1 MVSENAKK
9 GFVIGGVVVLILAAG
24 GFLIYNL
31 RGGSTASQPVAIDEA
46 PPAVSAS
53 QIVTVEANEVN
64 FRFIRSGETIA
75 TLPVSDAQKTMTL
88 LRQVGNIAYFKA
100 VPAGDNGYILFGSSA
115 PQVVAIDSTNGS
127 VAILKHDGRRIED
140 ISPNGQFVAWTE
152 YLDNGDKNIVVQNV
166 KTNTEQSFPV
176 EKKFTQFGDAYFS
189 PDSAK
194 LAYAAAIGFPGKEN
208 GIAYIIDLKTK
219 KVRTVATT
227 SQSNSYYR
235 IHGWRNDGQ
244 VDTVLESGD
253 QTGFKMQ

>member
-1 MVSENAKK
+1 MACIRCR
-9 GFVIGGVVVLILAAG
+9 GFNPYSCSSCSIPDRTYPDEFILSFNFTQRANSGTFSGVRLGAA
-24 GFLIYNL
+24 
-31 RGGSTASQPVAIDEA
+31 P
-46 PPAVSAS
+46 
-53 QIVTVEANEVN
+53 
-64 FRFIRSGETIA
+64 
-75 TLPVSDAQKTMTL
+75 
-88 LRQVGNIAYFKA
+88 
-100 VPAGDNGYILFGSSA
+100 
-115 PQVVAIDSTNGS
+115 VVAIDSTNGS